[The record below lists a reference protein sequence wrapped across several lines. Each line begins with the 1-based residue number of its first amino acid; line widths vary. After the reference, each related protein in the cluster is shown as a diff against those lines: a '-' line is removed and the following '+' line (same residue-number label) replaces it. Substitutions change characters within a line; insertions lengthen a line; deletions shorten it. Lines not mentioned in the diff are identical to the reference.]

1 MRQRP
6 DAIRAITLDNQALAH
21 LARALRGELIRPGDA
36 AYEGARRVWN
46 GMIDRRPAL
55 IVRCAVPEDV
65 IAAVG
70 FARENGLL
78 VAVRGGGHNVAGNA
92 TCDGGLVIDLAPM
105 RGVSVDAE
113 RRTARAEGGA
123 RWGELDA
130 AAAAY
135 GLATTGGAVSTT
147 GIAGLTLG
155 GGVGWLARK
164 HGLTC
169 DNLRAIAI
177 VTADGRLLTAN
188 EREHADLFWAVRGGG
203 GNFGVVT
210 AFEYRLHPL
219 TTVLGGMVLH
229 PIERAGEALRF
240 FRAFAANAPEEL
252 STLFYFFVAAPVTF
266 LPPELHNRPL
276 AGLAV
281 CYAGDPV
288 EGEEVVRPLRQFG
301 PPLVDEIRP
310 MPYTEMQRLIDAG
323 SPPGLRNY
331 WKAGFLRGL
340 DDEAIAA
347 IAAHLARAG
356 TPGPFLEVFQFNGAV
371 NRVAPDATAFAHRA
385 AQFDLTIGAKW
396 TDPAADTRQIGWVRD
411 CYTALEPFTT
421 GGVYVNYL
429 GNEGEERVRAAYG
442 ANYDRLAAIKAS
454 YDPDNLFRLN
464 QNITPALPHG
474 RS

>member
-1 MRQRP
+1 MQQRP
-6 DAIRAITLDNQALAH
+6 DAIHAVALDDTAVSR
-21 LARALRGELIRPGDA
+21 LARELRGELIHPGDA
-36 AYEGARRVWN
+36 TYDGARRVWN

-55 IVRCAVPEDV
+55 IARCAAPDDV
-65 IAAVG
+65 IAAAG
-70 FARENGLL
+70 FAREHGLL

-92 TCDGGLVIDLAPM
+92 TCDGGLVIDLTPM
-105 RGVSVDAE
+105 RAVVVDPE

-130 AAAAY
+130 AAAAH

-169 DNLRAIAI
+169 DNLRAVEI
-177 VTADGRLLTAN
+177 VTADGRLLVAN
-188 EREHADLFWAVRGGG
+188 EHEHADLFWAVRGGG

-240 FRAFAANAPEEL
+240 FRAFAAGAPEEL
-252 STLFYFFVAAPVTF
+252 STLFYFFVAPPVTF
-266 LPPELHNRPL
+266 LPPELHNTPL
-276 AGLAV
+276 VGLAV
-281 CYAGDPV
+281 CYAGDPAQ
-288 EGEEVVRPLRQFG
+288 GEEVLRPLRRFG

-310 MPYTEMQRLIDAG
+310 TPYTAMQRLIDAG

-340 DDEAIAA
+340 DDDAIAT
-347 IAAHLARAG
+347 IAAHLARANA
-356 TPGPFLEVFQFNGAV
+356 PGPFLEVFQFNGAV

-396 TDPAADTRQIGWVRD
+396 TDPAADAHQIGWVRD

-429 GNEGEERVRAAYG
+429 GDEGEQRVRAAYG
-442 ANYDRLAAIKAS
+442 ANYDRLATVKAR
-454 YDPDNLFRLN
+454 YDPDNLFRMN
-464 QNITPALPHG
+464 QNITPV
-474 RS
+474 RR